1 MLYILNTNSC
11 NKKEL
16 NECLTNR
23 YMLAYDKI
31 KFAKF
36 DK

>member
-1 MLYILNTNSC
+1 
-11 NKKEL
+11 
-16 NECLTNR
+16 
-23 YMLAYDKI
+23 MLAYDKI